1 MLLSPEE
8 RDQLDELERHLSTED
23 PELARTLRLGAYGQP
38 LTADAAAPILIV
50 LGGLLLLVV
59 GIATKFIAVGV
70 IGFLAMGAGVYW
82 FVQKRWSENRSR
94 HY

>member
-23 PELARTLRLGAYGQP
+23 PELARTLRLEADGQP
-38 LTADAAAPILIV
+38 PGAGAAAPILTA
-50 LGGLLLLVV
+50 LAGMLLLLV

-70 IGFLAMGAGVYW
+70 IGFLSMGAGVYC
-82 FVQKRWSENRSR
+82 FVQNRWPENRSR
-94 HY
+94 Q